1 MEIREVIQCRGHA
14 NVTGRHPTTFM
25 ITTEEEMTLNGDCII
40 GISADKS
47 LHDLSDAFS
56 DLLSDDR
63 TILRT
68 ILVAEGIA
76 CEIWSEG
83 SAQMALDHPTDLVWR
98 RSDYVCGRTIGIRSN
113 YVARTLPKGLIEALS
128 SGALMEV
135 TLIAERMD

>member
-1 MEIREVIQCRGHA
+1 MEIREVIHCRGHA

-47 LHDLSDAFS
+47 LNDLSNAFS

-68 ILVAEGIA
+68 ILSSEGIV
-76 CEIWSEG
+76 CEIRSLG
-83 SAQMALDHPTDLVWR
+83 SAQMALDHPTDFVWR
-98 RSDYVCGRTIGIRSN
+98 RSDYVCGRTIGIRSD
-113 YVARTLPKGLIEALS
+113 YVARTLPEGLIQALS

-135 TLIAERMD
+135 TLIAERME